1 MWYRILIRGGCI
13 CVNWVLVSDL
23 NSSSPCSTP
32 PSFSLFLTPSFFS
45 SWIYFS
51 PSFFFSCH
59 LSFFSSLFL
68 LPSHL
73 PWVSLSL
80 PDFFLSSSS
89 LSSSFSLS
97 CWLSLEGGLLYAFV
111 GPAAAVVL
119 VLPISLSQPLF
130 VWETFVALLILDE
143 HLATEIC
150 KIL

>member
-1 MWYRILIRGGCI
+1 MIQNPYTWGLYLCELSAGIWLE
-13 CVNWVLVSDL
+13 LFLSL
-23 NSSSPCSTP
+23 LY
-32 PSFSLFLTPSFFS
+32 PSLLFSLSYTIFFLFMDLFFS
-45 SWIYFS
+45 IL
-51 PSFFFSCH
+51 FFSCH